1 MIRLP
6 IRILLTLLCAALILI
21 LPFTVSSPT
30 LLDEARLL
38 LDEDG
43 AEEEEGEELDFG
55 RLLVSSAKA
64 EEDDLIIEEL
74 GDSVFSET
82 VRWELPVDFS
92 PAPAPR
98 EDAYTEN
105 GYEDETIRVT
115 LETQE
120 EGGVIW
126 HVARIQIASPTQ
138 LRTGIAGDKLT
149 SKRTRTVSTMAQMY
163 NAVIALNGD
172 DFVMDPQ
179 KTTFEYR
186 MTGKIRSKTNK
197 MKDILVID
205 ENADFH
211 LFRKSQGLKNYKGKV
226 INAFT
231 FGPALVVDGE
241 LIQVDTGYGYN
252 PNGLEPRAAIG
263 QTGPLQYVFVIAEGR
278 GESAGVTHQQLAD
291 KMFALGC
298 VQAFNLDGGN
308 SAEMVFNG
316 TAYKGMP
323 GGDERGISDIIY
335 FATAVPEE

>member
-6 IRILLTLLCAALILI
+6 IRILLTLLCAAMILA
-21 LPFTVSSPT
+21 LPFAVSSPT
-30 LLDEARLL
+30 LLDEAKLL
-38 LDEDG
+38 LEEDG
-43 AEEEEGEELDFG
+43 GEEEGEELDFG
-55 RLLVSSAKA
+55 RMLFSSARA
-64 EEDDLIIEEL
+64 EEDDLIIEETED
-74 GDSVFSET
+74 GVFSET
-82 VRWELPVDFS
+82 VQWELPLDFS
-92 PAPAPR
+92 AAPAPR
-98 EDAYTEN
+98 EDSYTEN

-115 LETQE
+115 VETQE
-120 EGGVIW
+120 ESGVIW
-126 HVARIQIASPTQ
+126 HVAHIRIASPTQ

-149 SKRTRTVSTMAQMY
+149 SKRTRTVSTMAKMY

-186 MTGKIRSKTNK
+186 MTGKIRSKTNR

-211 LFRKSQGLKNYKGKV
+211 LFRKSEGLKNYKGKV

-291 KMFALGC
+291 KMYALGC

-316 TAYKGMP
+316 TVYKGMP